1 MKSGF
6 VCLIS
11 KTKNCVLDKEFKG
24 VIKINLSM
32 LVHACGSNIRE
43 VEIRK
48 SRVKAVIDCFVKF
61 KVSPSIKKTKKQII

>member
-1 MKSGF
+1 MKFGF

-11 KTKNCVLDKEFKG
+11 KIKNCVLDKEFKG

-32 LVHACGSNIRE
+32 LVYVCGFNIRE

-48 SRVKAVIDCFVKF
+48 FRVKVVIDCFVKF
-61 KVSPSIKKTKKQII
+61 KVSFFIKKIKK